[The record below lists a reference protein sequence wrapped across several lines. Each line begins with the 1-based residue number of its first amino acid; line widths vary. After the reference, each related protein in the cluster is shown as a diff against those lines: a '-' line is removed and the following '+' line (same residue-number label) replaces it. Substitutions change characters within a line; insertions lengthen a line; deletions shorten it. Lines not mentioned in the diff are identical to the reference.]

1 MCAFAGAVHTDPE
14 FERIG
19 PLSRHEGRRS
29 GHQACGRVLANHKQ
43 IAVDKA
49 AVTAKQEEYRSPIR
63 TEERVPR
70 GSHARSVELLRGTL
84 RQTRLS
90 VRG

>member
-1 MCAFAGAVHTDPE
+1 M
-14 FERIG
+14 
-19 PLSRHEGRRS
+19 
-29 GHQACGRVLANHKQ
+29 HKQ

-70 GSHARSVELLRGTL
+70 GSHARSSELVRGTPAMCTVNDGRMGRTVDL
-84 RQTRLS
+84 DDRVTTRRLS
-90 VRG
+90 RDIA